1 MVSAVLAKIQGTP
14 RKGLIY
20 KAFRAVPVL
29 ANEHNQG
36 KNEPNLTVFCEWN
49 HFPQKREK
57 SRKPLSLLDFVAEAV
72 GFEPTSP

>member
-29 ANEHNQG
+29 ANEQNQAE
-36 KNEPNLTVFCEWN
+36 NEPILTVSVSEISSRR
-49 HFPQKREK
+49 KEK
-57 SRKPLSLLDFVAEAV
+57 SPAN
-72 GFEPTSP
+72 P

>member
-29 ANEHNQG
+29 ANEQNQAE
-36 KNEPNLTVFCEWN
+36 NEPILTVFCE
-49 HFPQKREK
+49 
-57 SRKPLSLLDFVAEAV
+57 
-72 GFEPTSP
+72 